1 MSVFKTL
8 RFPTANIPPEGATH
22 TGEITFQNLAIEPED
37 RFAFPSPLHFTF
49 NLTIVN
55 NDVVVTGKLSGVIE
69 VMCDRCTDNAPCK
82 VEVDDVFHRYENVIG
97 DIIDLTDDIREDILL
112 VFPQSFLC
120 SDACR
125 GLCPSCGSNLNRE
138 RCTCTNKA
146 DADPDNPWR
155 QLDSLKL
162 K

>member
-82 VEVDDVFHRYENVIG
+82 VEVDDVFHRYEKV
-97 DIIDLTDDIREDILL
+97 T
-112 VFPQSFLC
+112 
-120 SDACR
+120 
-125 GLCPSCGSNLNRE
+125 
-138 RCTCTNKA
+138 
-146 DADPDNPWR
+146 
-155 QLDSLKL
+155 
-162 K
+162 